1 MGFLSKITKGIGG
14 LFNDVSGASSLQSD
28 VQAYQERMSNTA
40 HQREVADLEAAGL
53 NPVLSAMNGAGAST
67 PSGGGG
73 NAAGAAALGQ
83 LVNIAQTI
91 SNMRRQ
97 EQEIATAREQEHA
110 NAAQADLSKAL
121 KAKAKEEADKTYNEA
136 VSIGMD
142 NQLKAIKTTAATGWA
157 QSDLGKSMLAA
168 QVLFGNAEY
177 GLDPLGDFRYWRNF
191 LREGLDD
198 ANSARDLILDTV
210 LPIKKIN
217 LMRDFFKSRQKGV
230 KK

>member
-1 MGFLSKITKGIGG
+1 MGFLSKVGKSIGG

-83 LVNIAQTI
+83 LVNIAQVI

-97 EQEIATAREQEHA
+97 EQEINTAREQEMVNREQSKLVHA
-110 NAAQADLSKAL
+110 AATEKMSQARKANFDANMAAYRHNAAQDW
-121 KAKAKEEADKTYNEA
+121 
-136 VSIGMD
+136 
-142 NQLKAIKTTAATGWA
+142 IKNA
-157 QSDLGKSMLAA
+157 SDLGASVLGA
-168 QVLFGNAEY
+168 QVLFGNGEY
-177 GLDPLGDFRYWRNF
+177 GLSPLGDYRYWRNF
-191 LREGLDD
+191 TTEVLKQG
-198 ANSARDLILDTV
+198 NSARDLILDTV
-210 LPIKKIN
+210 LPIRRFKI
-217 LMRDFFKSRQKGV
+217 LKDFATRKGYTD
-230 KK
+230 